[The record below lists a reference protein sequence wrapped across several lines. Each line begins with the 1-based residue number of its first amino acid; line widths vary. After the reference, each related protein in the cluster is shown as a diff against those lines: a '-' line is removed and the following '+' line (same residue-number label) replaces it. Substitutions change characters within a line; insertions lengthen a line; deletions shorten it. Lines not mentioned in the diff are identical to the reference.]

1 MELFGIEEHRSCIIL
16 HDNVSSSFLASLPNN
31 NINFIFQ
38 EEYFK
43 LLKEKLDKVNSEL
56 AIKTQQNTK
65 GELVSDY

>member
-1 MELFGIEEHRSCIIL
+1 MHHYQITI
-16 HDNVSSSFLASLPNN
+16 
-31 NINFIFQ
+31 INFIFQ

-65 GELVSDY
+65 SELVSDY